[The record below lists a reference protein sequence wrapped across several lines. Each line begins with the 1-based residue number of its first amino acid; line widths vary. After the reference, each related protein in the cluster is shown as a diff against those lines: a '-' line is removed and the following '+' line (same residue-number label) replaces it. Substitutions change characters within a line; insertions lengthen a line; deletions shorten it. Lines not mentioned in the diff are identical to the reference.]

1 MFKLNSRSAMLVTG
15 EPGDKVQ
22 FAEYI
27 QRNLQLYKMING
39 RLIIKCI
46 LKYTYFIVLLRYK
59 FKAMNYLRMLPLIM
73 HDVN

>member
-1 MFKLNSRSAMLVTG
+1 MLVTG

-39 RLIIKCI
+39 I
-46 LKYTYFIVLLRYK
+46 
-59 FKAMNYLRMLPLIM
+59 
-73 HDVN
+73 

>member
-1 MFKLNSRSAMLVTG
+1 MLVTG

-39 RLIIKCI
+39 
-46 LKYTYFIVLLRYK
+46 
-59 FKAMNYLRMLPLIM
+59 
-73 HDVN
+73 

>member
-1 MFKLNSRSAMLVTG
+1 MKISFLDDDKMFKLNSRSAMLVTG

-39 RLIIKCI
+39 KLIN
-46 LKYTYFIVLLRYK
+46 VMGALLSIR
-59 FKAMNYLRMLPLIM
+59 F
-73 HDVN
+73 

>member
-1 MFKLNSRSAMLVTG
+1 MFHFQFKDDDKLFKLNNHTGMLVTG

-39 RLIIKCI
+39 K
-46 LKYTYFIVLLRYK
+46 LKKLVE
-59 FKAMNYLRMLPLIM
+59 
-73 HDVN
+73 